1 MVEAASRTLGA
12 SRVQCQHTV
21 LVAAPVGLTIDARRL
36 RSRHLSVMASFG
48 GGAAAAEREITSPGI
63 LFYLIAPVKHSTLE
77 DVPPYVTQAVPWFFA
92 MIFGELLVS
101 ALQGRKTL
109 ARRHNLKEALC
120 SISLGILSQVWGIP
134 IAAAGLRAYCYLYAN
149 YALWKLPP
157 DDSYLCW
164 GLGLLG
170 VDFAYYVFHRFSH
183 EFHLFWMG
191 HSVHHSGEFY
201 NVATA
206 LRQSALSTPGSSI
219 VYSLAVLDL
228 PPPAFLAQGAQSPLS
243 VLDTPETI
251 GDLGPLEYISTP
263 ITSQSPSSAG
273 RRPTTQASSSSGSVL
288 ERFVRRARSRL
299 IVQPRAHWAPSTR
312 FMRTSVTR
320 TASFPQSVGR
330 SSSAG
335 GSCASGVS
343 RYVS

>member
-1 MVEAASRTLGA
+1 MVFRDDLWRT
-12 SRVQCQHTV
+12 
-21 LVAAPVGLTIDARRL
+21 PRL
-36 RSRHLSVMASFG
+36 R
-48 GGAAAAEREITSPGI
+48 
-63 LFYLIAPVKHSTLE
+63 
-77 DVPPYVTQAVPWFFA
+77 
-92 MIFGELLVS
+92 

-164 GLGLLG
+164 GLRLLG

-219 VYSLAVLDL
+219 VYLPLAVLGL
-228 PPPAFLAQGAQSPLS
+228 PPPAFLTHKALNLLYQYWIH
-243 VLDTPETI
+243 TETI
-251 GDLGPLEYISTP
+251 GDLGPLEYILNTP
-263 ITSQSPSSAG
+263 SHHRVHHRPGGEANYAG
-273 RRPTTQASSSSGSVL
+273 VLIIWDRFL

-299 IVQPRAHWAPSTR
+299 IDTASGGHWAPSTR

-320 TASFPQSVGR
+320 IASCPQSVGR
-330 SSSAG
+330 LSFAG
-335 GSCASGVS
+335 GSCASGAS